1 MISQGLS
8 MGSTWSQ
15 SRQGSEEL
23 GELQRGVSEPL
34 QELRGA
40 WGFCIPGGRR
50 GPMILAPRLNLAPKA
65 LCSLV
70 ADRQEAE
77 TSGLKQEDCAEA
89 EIHIGECPVQG
100 TRIHSKSLSLPKSM

>member
-1 MISQGLS
+1 
-8 MGSTWSQ
+8 
-15 SRQGSEEL
+15 
-23 GELQRGVSEPL
+23 
-34 QELRGA
+34 
-40 WGFCIPGGRR
+40 
-50 GPMILAPRLNLAPKA
+50 MILAGPHLNLAPKA

-89 EIHIGECPVQG
+89 EIHIRECPVRG